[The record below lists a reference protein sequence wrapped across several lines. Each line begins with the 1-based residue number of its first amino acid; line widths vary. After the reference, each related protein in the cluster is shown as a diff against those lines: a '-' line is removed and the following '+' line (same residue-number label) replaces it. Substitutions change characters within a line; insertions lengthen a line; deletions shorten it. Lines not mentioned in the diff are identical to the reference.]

1 MHEAPGRASGGFAVP
16 GVGRVV
22 AVPDDD
28 LLSPPTTDL
37 TSAPDL
43 SSALADATGE
53 GSVDL
58 LVVDAAH
65 LPAVVAAG
73 MEVPEDAADLLAEV
87 EGLVDLTRPE
97 ESRSV
102 TRVVG
107 VAAAKDAD
115 SLRDRGALV
124 GRAGAGLSRVVVAV
138 EGEDLRPLV
147 EGLVLGGY
155 RSARRTSDGVAPGF
169 EPAASTTVVTGGSAL
184 DLDTVATTAV
194 ASLLARNLANT
205 PSNVKDPQWMVER
218 AEEVARRRGLDIE
231 VWDEQRLA
239 AEEFGGLL
247 AVGGGSVSP
256 PRLARLTHR
265 PDDAEGEHVVLV
277 GKGITFDTGGID
289 VKPAAGMVSMR
300 TDMSGSAIVLAV
312 VDAVAALGLPVHL
325 TVLLPLAENAFGEA
339 SYRPSDVITPF
350 GGRRTVEVTNT
361 DAEGRIVLADALAY
375 ADEHLDPD
383 VLVDV
388 ATLTGAAR
396 VALARSMAALFSPDD
411 ELAGALA
418 EAGAS
423 TGEPFWRLPLH
434 EDYREYLRSDVA
446 DLDNAPGKVGAVT
459 AALFLQE
466 FVGERRWA
474 HLDIAGPGRS
484 DDDTGLL
491 SVGATGYGARTL
503 LTWLAG

>member
-1 MHEAPGRASGGFAVP
+1 MP
-16 GVGRVV
+16 GVGRVE

-37 TSAPDL
+37 
-43 SSALADATGE
+43 SSALDLSAAIADATGE
-53 GSVDL
+53 GGVDL
-58 LVVDAAH
+58 LVVDSAH
-65 LPAVVAAG
+65 LAVLAACG
-73 MEVPEDAADLLAEV
+73 IEVPDGAGDLLDET

-97 ESRSV
+97 GSRSV
-102 TRVVG
+102 ARVAG
-107 VAAAKDAD
+107 VAAAADAD
-115 SLRDRGALV
+115 ALRARGALV
-124 GRAGAGLSRVVVAV
+124 GREGAGLSRVVVAV
-138 EGEDLRPLV
+138 EGKDLRPLV

-155 RSARRTSDGVAPGF
+155 RSAKRASDGVVAGL
-169 EPAASTTVVTGGSAL
+169 EPATATTVVTGEADV
-184 DLDTVATTAV
+184 DLDTAATTAA

-218 AEEVARRRGLDIE
+218 ARAVAARRGLDLE
-231 VWDEQRLA
+231 VWDEQRLT
-239 AEEFGGLL
+239 AEDFGGLL

-256 PRLARLTHR
+256 PRLVRLTHR
-265 PDDAEGEHVVLV
+265 PVDASGEHIVLV
-277 GKGITFDTGGID
+277 GKGITFDTGGIN

-312 VDAVAALGLPVHL
+312 IDAVAALGLPTHL
-325 TVLLPLAENAFGEA
+325 TVLLPLAENAFGEGA
-339 SYRPSDVITPF
+339 YRPSDVITPF

-375 ADEHLDPD
+375 ADEHLEPD
-383 VLVDV
+383 VLIDI

-396 VALARSMAALFSPDD
+396 VALARSMAPVFSTDD
-411 ELAGALA
+411 DLASDLATAGAA
-418 EAGAS
+418 

-434 EDYREYLRSDVA
+434 EEYREYLRSDVA

-503 LTWLAG
+503 LTWLAA